1 MADNKGLPEPLEISA
16 GSWEESITRSAVSR
30 GPGFF
35 ALMLMRFAPTTAPR
49 RVLALAWPSVLEQ
62 TLLTMVGLV
71 DTYIVGH
78 LGAQAI
84 AGVGLGGQVLNLS
97 TALFSAVGVGATA
110 LVARSIGARDEKEAN
125 ALAEQSVL
133 IGLALGAIVS
143 ALVFAFAAPIIR
155 ALGAEEEVVRLGS
168 TWLRIVAPSFIFI
181 GLVLVGGAI
190 LRGAG
195 DMRASLWVMTL
206 VNIVN
211 ITLALSLTRGFF
223 GLPKLGVVGTGIGAS
238 AGQIAG
244 GILILAMLLRGRAG
258 IRLARGLR
266 ATHLRELR
274 SRAGGARR
282 GNAGAI
288 AAISSLLRPDLTRI
302 RRVLSVGLPAGAEQM
317 LLQLALL
324 NMAGIVTRFGTEAYA
339 AHQITIRLSS
349 LSYLPG
355 WGFSVAATTLVGQ
368 ELGARR
374 PDRARSVVKTSWA
387 LALAVMTILGG
398 LIFAFD
404 GAILRLFTDDAAVIA
419 AGIPVLRIS
428 ALAQPLLATAFVFSG
443 ALRGAGDT
451 RATMVI
457 TIASIWGLRL
467 VLAYLLGIVFGLG
480 LIGAWL
486 AFSADFGSRA
496 LFFWLRFR
504 AGKWQA
510 LRV

>member
-1 MADNKGLPEPLEISA
+1 MADEKGSPEPLEIGA
-16 GSWEESITRSAVSR
+16 GSWEETIPRSAISR
-30 GPGFF
+30 APGYF
-35 ALMLMRFAPTTAPR
+35 ALVRMRFAPASVPR

-62 TLLTMVGLV
+62 SLLTLIGLV

-110 LVARSIGARDEKEAN
+110 LVARSIGARDEAQAN
-125 ALAEQSVL
+125 ALARQSVL
-133 IGLALGAIVS
+133 IVLALGALASAIVFI
-143 ALVFAFAAPIIR
+143 FAEPIIR
-155 ALGAEEEVVRLGS
+155 ALGAEAEVVRLGS
-168 TWLRIVAPSFIFI
+168 MWLRIVAPSFLFI

-195 DMRASLWVMTL
+195 DTRASLIVMSL
-206 VNIVN
+206 INVVNVA
-211 ITLALSLTRGFF
+211 LALSLTRGLF
-223 GLPKLGVVGTGIGAS
+223 GLPRLGVMGTGIGAS

-244 GILILAMLLRGRAG
+244 GIFILVMLLRGRAG
-258 IRLARGLR
+258 IKLSSSVPAFQRLA
-266 ATHLRELR
+266 
-274 SRAGGARR
+274 
-282 GNAGAI
+282 I
-288 AAISSLLRPDLTRI
+288 LRPDVGRI
-302 RRVLSVGLPAGAEQM
+302 RRILNVGLPAGAEQIF
-317 LLQLALL
+317 LQVALIIL
-324 NMAGIVTRFGTEAYA
+324 AGIVTRFGTEAYA
-339 AHQITIRLSS
+339 AHQITIRLSA

-374 PDRARSVVKTSWA
+374 PDRAQSVVKSSWV
-387 LALAVMTILGG
+387 LATAVMTLMGA
-398 LIFAFD
+398 LIFLFD
-404 GAILRLFTDDAAVIA
+404 AAILRLFTDDTGVIA
-419 AGIPVLRIS
+419 AGIPILRIS
-428 ALAQPLLATAFVFSG
+428 AVAQPLLATAFVFSG

-457 TIASIWGLRL
+457 TLASIWGLRI
-467 VLAYLLGIVFGLG
+467 VLAYLLGVVFGLG

-486 AFSADFGSRA
+486 AFSTDFGGRA

-504 AGKWQA
+504 TGKWQT